1 VNNKGQVLVFF
12 VLLIPTLILIAAYV
26 IDVGY
31 SYYRSNELNNLNRMV
46 IKYGLEHI
54 DNSDVRSKMIDLM
67 YKNDNSIDSYELTIE
82 NNIVTL
88 KIKKSVE
95 SIFGKIANIKF
106 YNLAS
111 NYRGYFK
118 DGRII
123 IEKG

>member
-1 VNNKGQVLVFF
+1 
-12 VLLIPTLILIAAYV
+12 
-26 IDVGY
+26 
-31 SYYRSNELNNLNRMV
+31 MV

-54 DNSDVRSKMIDLM
+54 DSSDVRSKMIGLM